1 MSKLYRPLLFLVA
14 IALGLA
20 ALSVIASA
28 LPSFQPLDFEH
39 YWTASRLLWRHISPY
54 NTVEFF
60 APPWMALVMWPF
72 ILMPNQVAALLWLIV
87 SLASIGGSVVLSFRW
102 TNSLHPSFWKMFFI
116 VCVFIMPGS
125 LFSYVTGQVSPIIGL
140 AVLLLCWYVSTKPR
154 QNTTTIILIVISFL
168 ITTLKPHL
176 AVLPDLLCI
185 LEIIR
190 HRDWKLITGLVI
202 GVIGVTLFAYA
213 IDARW
218 ISELLSAWLA
228 GNFRGGKPGLVASGY
243 IGFQELGIPIWL
255 FAPLAIYVLYQW
267 YKQGLSISVITLA
280 LSVNFLIIPYS
291 RSYDYVMLI
300 LPGWFLVK
308 DLTYRNWFAISVAIV
323 SLFIIPFTILTILT
337 PAVITIGLLWQS
349 KDINYGLQ
357 PIKQTSIET

>member
-1 MSKLYRPLLFLVA
+1 MSKLYRPLLYLFA

-39 YWTASRLLWRHISPY
+39 YWTASRLLWSHISPY

-60 APPWMALVMWPF
+60 APPWMALVMLPF
-72 ILMPNQVAALLWLIV
+72 ILMPNQVAALFWLIV
-87 SLASIGGSVVLSFRW
+87 SLASIGGSIALSFHW
-102 TNSLHPSFWKMFFI
+102 TNSLRPSPWKMVFI
-116 VCVFIMPGS
+116 ACVFIMPGS
-125 LFSYVTGQVSPIIGL
+125 LFSYVTGQASPLIGL
-140 AVLLLCWYVSTKPR
+140 AVLLLCWYISTKPR
-154 QNTTTIILIVISFL
+154 QNTATVILIVVSFL

-176 AVLPDLLCI
+176 AILPDLLCI

-190 HRDWKLITGLVI
+190 RRDWNLVTGLVI
-202 GVIGVTLFAYA
+202 GIIGVMLFAFA
-213 IDARW
+213 TDAKW

-228 GNFRGGKPGLVASGY
+228 GDFRGGKPGLVASGY
-243 IGFQELGIPIWL
+243 IGLQELGIPIWL

-300 LPGWFLVK
+300 LPGCFLVK
-308 DLTYRNWFAISVAIV
+308 DINYRNWFAISTAIV

-337 PAVITIGLLWQS
+337 PAILTIGLLWQS
-349 KDINYGLQ
+349 KDANHGLRSV
-357 PIKQTSIET
+357 KQTII